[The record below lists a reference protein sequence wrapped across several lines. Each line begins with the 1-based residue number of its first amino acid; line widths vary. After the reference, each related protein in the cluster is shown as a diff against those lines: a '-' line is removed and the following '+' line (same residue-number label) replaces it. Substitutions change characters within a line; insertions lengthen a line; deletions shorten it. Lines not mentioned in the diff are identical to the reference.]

1 MLPALAQAPDA
12 AVALAS
18 YQPVHA
24 GYRALKAQLAAMKDS
39 TGAAASHAA
48 IPGGPSLKSGM
59 KDARVPAIR
68 ERLGLP
74 AQSGLIYDDEMADM
88 VAEMQRSRG
97 LKPTGRFDER
107 TASAL
112 SGEGRTAGISP
123 GDIIANMERWR
134 WLPQDL
140 GERHISV
147 NVPDFSLALVDG
159 DRTIHTSR
167 VIVGKPETP
176 TPMFSQAMQY
186 VIVNPYWNIPP
197 SILRKE
203 ILPGLAQDPEYAA
216 KRGYESDHGATAPC
230 PSGSRRASAMR
241 WGSSSSSSRTSTRS
255 TCTTRRRAAC
265 SPTTGARSAM
275 AACASTS
282 PSGWLNSCWDSR
294 ATTKSACAG

>member
-1 MLPALAQAPDA
+1 
-12 AVALAS
+12 
-18 YQPVHA
+18 
-24 GYRALKAQLAAMKDS
+24 
-39 TGAAASHAA
+39 
-48 IPGGPSLKSGM
+48 
-59 KDARVPAIR
+59 
-68 ERLGLP
+68 
-74 AQSGLIYDDEMADM
+74 MADM

-123 GDIIANMERWR
+123 SDIIANMERWR

-140 GERHISV
+140 GTRHISV

-159 DRTIHTSR
+159 DRVIHTSR

-176 TPMFSQAMQY
+176 TPVFSQAMQY

-216 KRGYESDHGATAPC
+216 KRGYEVIRRN
-230 PSGSRRASAMR
+230 GSVSVRQPPGERNALGFIKFIFPPPVRQRPARVQPWLRARRPAL
-241 WGSSSSSSRTSTRS
+241 
-255 TCTTRRRAAC
+255 
-265 SPTTGARSAM
+265 P
-275 AACASTS
+275 
-282 PSGWLNSCWDSR
+282 
-294 ATTKSACAG
+294 AG